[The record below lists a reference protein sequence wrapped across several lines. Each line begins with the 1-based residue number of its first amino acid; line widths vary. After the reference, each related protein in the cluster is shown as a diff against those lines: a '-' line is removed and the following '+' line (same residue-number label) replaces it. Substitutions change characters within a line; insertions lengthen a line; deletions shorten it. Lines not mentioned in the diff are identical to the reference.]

1 MQSMS
6 APGPSYEVPPFKGKA
21 DDRPAMSR
29 ARKKLLLA
37 CAAVVLLAGGVI
49 GYWVRSDRGQTP
61 VAASPQPV
69 PVIAIKVRQHDVP
82 IIVSGLGTVT
92 ALNSATIRSQVT
104 GLLIKVNFKEGQ
116 SVKQDELLAQI
127 DPRTYQAQ
135 LDQAQAALERDQAHL
150 KNAQLN
156 LQRYMQLAK
165 TDAVAQ
171 QQVDN
176 QQAAV
181 DQLNAQI
188 KSDQAAIENAKALLS
203 YTSLVAPFDG
213 VAGIRLLDVGNIIH
227 ATTSSTTTQPS
238 GADGNAL
245 VVVTQVEPIS
255 VIFTLAAANIPDIQA
270 AMASGPLQAIVFS
283 QDDKT
288 QLDVG
293 QLVALNN
300 QADPGSGTVQLKAVF
315 PNQQRKLWPGT
326 FVNARLVTSTVHD
339 ALTVPLDAIQ
349 QGPQGSFVFVVGQD
363 NKVTMRQVS
372 IRQTFGAEALIEKGL
387 SVDETV
393 VVRGQYR
400 LSPGTPVVLADP
412 EHPDAVPNPSTASSG
427 MLP

>member
-6 APGPSYEVPPFKGKA
+6 APGPSYEVPPLKGKA
-21 DDRPAMSR
+21 DERPAMSR

-82 IIVSGLGTVT
+82 IILTGLGTVT
-92 ALNSATIRSQVT
+92 AENSATVRSQVT
-104 GLLIKVNFKEGQ
+104 GLLIKVSFKEGQ
-116 SVKQDELLAQI
+116 SVKQGELLAQI

-135 LDQAQAALERDQAHL
+135 LDQAQGTLERDQAHL

-188 KSDQAAIENAKALLS
+188 KIDQASIENAKTLLS

-227 ATTSSTTTQPS
+227 ATTGPATTQPNA
-238 GADGNAL
+238 ADGSAL
-245 VVVTQVEPIS
+245 VVVTQIEPIS
-255 VIFTLAAANIPDIQA
+255 VLFALATATIPEIQT
-270 AMASGPLQAIVFS
+270 AMASGPLQAIAFS

-300 QADPGSGTVQLKAVF
+300 QADPGSGTVQLKALF

-326 FVNARLVTSTVHD
+326 FVNVRLVTSTVHD
-339 ALTVPLDAIQ
+339 ALTVPLDSIQ

-363 NKVTMRQVS
+363 NKVVVRQVS

-387 SVDETV
+387 SADETV